1 MSALSIR
8 TNGLAPSKVQRWLLV
23 AILTGFGAA
32 LGAFFVC
39 EYAATRQMRSMMT
52 ASDGELLWLRREFN
66 LTDAQYN
73 RIKLLHEK
81 YSAQCDLM
89 CQRIAEVNARLDAL
103 ISANREVTPALAST
117 INEASRVQEDCRRAM
132 LAHIY
137 EVGAIMT
144 PSSGARY
151 VDMMKATIIQPGLPS
166 KTVVSQ

>member
-1 MSALSIR
+1 
-8 TNGLAPSKVQRWLLV
+8 
-23 AILTGFGAA
+23 
-32 LGAFFVC
+32 
-39 EYAATRQMRSMMT
+39 
-52 ASDGELLWLRREFN
+52 
-66 LTDAQYN
+66 
-73 RIKLLHEK
+73 
-81 YSAQCDLM
+81 M

-103 ISANREVTPALAST
+103 ISANHEVTPALAST

-132 LAHIY
+132 LGHIY